1 MFLQSQFTA
10 FFSGLTFTTTKVV
23 LITVMIASIFISS
36 ISVHI
41 NDFHIF
47 TVIYLE

>member
-1 MFLQSQFTA
+1 MFLQSQFTE

-23 LITVMIASIFISS
+23 LITVTIASIFVSS
-36 ISVHI
+36 ISVYI
-41 NDFHIF
+41 NEFHIF

>member
-1 MFLQSQFTA
+1 MSLQSQFTA

-23 LITVMIASIFISS
+23 LITVTIASIFVSL

>member
-1 MFLQSQFTA
+1 MSLQSQFTA

-23 LITVMIASIFISS
+23 LITVTIASIFVSL
-36 ISVHI
+36 ISVHM

>member
-10 FFSGLTFTTTKVV
+10 CFSGLTFTTTKVV
-23 LITVMIASIFISS
+23 LITVTIASIFVSS

>member
-10 FFSGLTFTTTKVV
+10 FFSSLTFTTTKVV
-23 LITVMIASIFISS
+23 LITVTIASIFVSS

-41 NDFHIF
+41 NDFHKF